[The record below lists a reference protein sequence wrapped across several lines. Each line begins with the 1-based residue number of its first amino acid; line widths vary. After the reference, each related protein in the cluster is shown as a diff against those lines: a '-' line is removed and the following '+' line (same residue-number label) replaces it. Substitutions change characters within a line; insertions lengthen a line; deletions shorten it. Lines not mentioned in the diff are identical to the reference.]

1 MVSLL
6 PKLTFKKLKEHM
18 TLYLA
23 NEIVYAT
30 LVAFMQKE
38 PTHLL
43 FLHLGL
49 CVYAMVMRTAARKCL
64 EKKPEL
70 EVFFLN
76 SLPCHQHWLYEDL
89 GLLSE

>member
-23 NEIVYAT
+23 SAIVYAT

-49 CVYAMVMRTAARKCL
+49 CVYAMGDENSSQEMLRK
-64 EKKPEL
+64 KT
-70 EVFFLN
+70 
-76 SLPCHQHWLYEDL
+76 
-89 GLLSE
+89 